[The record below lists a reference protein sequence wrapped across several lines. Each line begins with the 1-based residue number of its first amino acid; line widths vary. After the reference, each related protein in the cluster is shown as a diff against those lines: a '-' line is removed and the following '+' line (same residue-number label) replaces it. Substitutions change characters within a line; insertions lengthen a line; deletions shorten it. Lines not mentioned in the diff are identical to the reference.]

1 MIIHLDI
8 ETLNQ
13 LIYIVFILYNLLL
26 QNIVIFHSII
36 SFIDS

>member
-26 QNIVIFHSII
+26 QNIVIFHFII

>member
-1 MIIHLDI
+1 MIIHLDT

-26 QNIVIFHSII
+26 QNIVISIPLFL
-36 SFIDS
+36 S

>member
-36 SFIDS
+36 YFIDS

>member
-36 SFIDS
+36 SFIDL

>member
-26 QNIVIFHSII
+26 QNIVISIPLFL
-36 SFIDS
+36 S